1 MKQGKSEVSAKYFGN
16 GDLFIVSGP
25 SGVGKTTLC
34 RKLGASVP
42 RLKHSVSFT
51 TRVSR
56 KGEINNVHYTFINKN
71 KFKTMIDKGVFAEW
85 AVVHGNLYG
94 TSAKKLA
101 EISKFGYDI
110 ILDIDIQGVIQTR
123 RKFKNAVYIFILPP
137 SMKIL
142 EKRLKARMSELTRE
156 IKNRLEKAK
165 EEILNFRNY
174 DYIVVNSD
182 LKKALGEIK
191 AIITAQRLRTAK
203 VDLKVLKRFKIKN
216 LALKKMR

>member
-1 MKQGKSEVSAKYFGN
+1 
-16 GDLFIVSGP
+16 
-25 SGVGKTTLC
+25 
-34 RKLGASVP
+34 
-42 RLKHSVSFT
+42 
-51 TRVSR
+51 
-56 KGEINNVHYTFINKN
+56 
-71 KFKTMIDKGVFAEW
+71 MIDKEVFAEW

-94 TSAKKLA
+94 TSAKKLV

-110 ILDIDIQGVIQTR
+110 ILDIDIQGVIQMR

-142 EKRLKARMSELTRE
+142 EKRLIARMSELTRE